1 MEKSGIPIVDY
12 VWFTDK
18 QWFAQR
24 DKLIEE
30 IETRLGYPVIVKP
43 ANLGSSVGISHA
55 DNREELIAKVDVAEK
70 YSTRIVI
77 EDMVEE
83 LKEINCSVLGDCDDY
98 RTSVCEEP
106 IKSGDIL
113 TYEDKYMGGGKSNK
127 GMQAT
132 QKRIPADL
140 SPEDTARVQ
149 FLAGETFRVLSCH
162 GVARVDFMIDGKS
175 GVHLCQRN
183 QHHSRFP
190 LVLPMG
196 SLRHTLRPA
205 YGQISRPRLETQ
217 TRVFHE
223 DRQLRPKHFQPRQR
237 AERWENGRKTTIKRQ
252 PQS

>member
-1 MEKSGIPIVDY
+1 M
-12 VWFTDK
+12 
-18 QWFAQR
+18 
-24 DKLIEE
+24 
-30 IETRLGYPVIVKP
+30 KP

-55 DNREELIAKVDVAEK
+55 DNREELIAKIDVAEK

-175 GVHLCQRN
+175 GNIYVN
-183 QHHSRFP
+183 EINTIP
-190 LVLPMG
+190 G
-196 SLRHTLRPA
+196 SLSFYLWEASGIPFD
-205 YGQISRPRLETQ
+205 QLMDRL
-217 TRVFHE
+217 V
-223 DRQLRPKHFQPRQR
+223 DLALK
-237 AERWENGRKTTIKRQ
+237 RKRESAMKTVSYDQNIFNLGKGIKGGKMGAK
-252 PQS
+252 